1 MTTPLTGAI
10 ERALNNSLQDSDI
23 ETDSIHDYNH
33 RTIGETVSKVITLTA
48 NGGSESLDCFTV
60 TGCVEIL
67 KLYGQITTADT
78 LTNLTGAYFNMWD
91 GTLAT
96 AITKNDGVLSG
107 MAIGT
112 TFLKNA
118 AASVTM
124 GIADNATGAIV
135 EPASDK
141 KAFAPFAAIKKTGAT
156 TTIRF
161 TYTTT
166 DAPIAATMTIY
177 CEYREIGSG
186 SSLVAV

>member
-1 MTTPLTGAI
+1 MTTPSTGAI

-118 AASVTM
+118 AVDAKGKPMPLKDGLEMAQKKIRKDYSMCLPDDVVVE
-124 GIADNATGAIV
+124 IV
-135 EPASDK
+135 KE
-141 KAFAPFAAIKKTGAT
+141 
-156 TTIRF
+156 
-161 TYTTT
+161 
-166 DAPIAATMTIY
+166 
-177 CEYREIGSG
+177 
-186 SSLVAV
+186 LVAERMPVAKPIEFPVLPLELPVVEK